1 MFKANGNWFATY
13 SFDRLTDGSPLG
25 MMDELFDDEDYSS
38 KDGGGVMIGGK
49 GGQNGLCKRVE
60 KSGSGVCMVFAD
72 EATLKSSFAV
82 ALN

>member
-25 MMDELFDDEDYSS
+25 MMDELFDEDNNNNNFN
-38 KDGGGVMIGGK
+38 KNNNININDGVTAVV
-49 GGQNGLCKRVE
+49 GGQSSLRKRVE

-72 EATLKSSFAV
+72 
-82 ALN
+82 